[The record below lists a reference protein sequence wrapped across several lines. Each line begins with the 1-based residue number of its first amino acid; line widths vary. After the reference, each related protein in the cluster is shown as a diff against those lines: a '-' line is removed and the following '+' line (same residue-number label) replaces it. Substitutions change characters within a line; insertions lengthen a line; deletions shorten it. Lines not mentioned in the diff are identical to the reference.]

1 MSAFTEGLTTPQRD
15 AVTHDGGPM
24 IVLAGPGAG
33 KTRVI
38 THRIAHLVV
47 DRGVEAERVL
57 ALTFTNKAATEM
69 RDRLIG
75 LVGPGRADRVRAFTF
90 NGFGAWLLRRFADV
104 AGVPTRPDQL
114 DSAMR
119 KRLMRRLWAE
129 RGLMSRSV
137 AEGLDSGI
145 ERVTEQIHRMFCAGW
160 TAREASEL
168 LGSALDACAD
178 DAARHEVTDWLEAT
192 RAWAAFDGLC
202 REEGVMSYD
211 DQIAL
216 ATRLIETDRRVAEIV
231 RSEAAHIVVDEFQ
244 DVNRAQIRMLRAI
257 APPGTGRDI
266 AVVGD
271 DDQSIYGFRGADN
284 EAIGRFN
291 STWTAG
297 GDRVR
302 TVELGENFR
311 SERCVIEASRAV
323 IEVAGDARFMPNKT
337 LVRAAVKSA
346 EGDAPGAVV
355 EAVRLDEWTR
365 DGAAIAALIKLDLAE
380 PGGAEHGR
388 ALSSYAVI
396 ARTHGDL
403 DRVRRAL
410 ELEGIPTASARGTGA
425 ADDPGVQDVL
435 SWARLLVDPGA
446 GHCVRRL
453 LRRPPF
459 AVPEGVVAVW
469 ERGWRAQRSR
479 LEAGDAEA
487 GALPGSGTLLDWIGA
502 EVTSAG
508 AHRGEIDRMLE
519 WRDALAK
526 EAADRAADEVIE
538 SIIRTTGVTAADLP
552 SGAARRERVASLVS
566 LLRFAR
572 SRRGRLDEPGDLRAF
587 LDYYDDLDARDKRM
601 EGDRDN
607 PDAEPGPDGEADAVQ
622 LLTAHASKGLQFD
635 TVFLPRVA
643 SPGYP
648 SRRSAGELELPGVLL
663 GDDGAEGSGD
673 HEERRLFYVAMTRAE
688 RRLVALG
695 TLPKKMSKDVPYF
708 LHELIE
714 AGAVE
719 RTADEVIDR
728 AREAGVVANDGRD
741 AELSSGAAKA
751 LELAVADERRAAR
764 ELAAAALDRADRVGV
779 DGAAFEGLAAQLTS
793 AAKRMSALAAAE
805 RGLEVPAFALEDA
818 GAMAG
823 ARRIADAL
831 AGLGADARGLEA
843 MRSPLKLSYSLIDSY
858 ERCGLCFYVSQV
870 LGLEDG
876 FAPHLALGNAA
887 HQAMQRFTQERAAAE
902 SEGRERPGRDWLV
915 ARGREALLKAWP
927 GGEPVPL
934 EAVEQIAEQLGR
946 CFDSL
951 ITDDDHTVETEFAI
965 SLMYPDRQKG
975 PHRLVAKLDRVDV
988 TNGGFRIVDYKTGG
1002 ASKAKLE
1009 PDKKDLQL
1017 GIYALAAETKFGE
1030 DITGTAEYWV
1040 LSTGQRGV
1048 VTLEELRGWRDKL
1061 TGRID
1066 KAVEGM
1072 LAGRYERRRDCTG
1085 ICASVFP
1092 HG

>member
-1 MSAFTEGLTTPQRD
+1 MSAFTKGLTESQRE

-75 LVGPGRADRVRAFTF
+75 LIGAGPADRVRAFTF
-90 NGFGAWLLRRFADV
+90 NGYGAWLLRRFADV
-104 AGVPTRPDQL
+104 AGVPMRPGQL

-119 KRLMRRLWAE
+119 KRLMRRLWSE
-129 RGLMSRSV
+129 RGLMSNAV
-137 AEGLDSGI
+137 AEGLDAGI
-145 ERVTEQIHRMFCAGW
+145 ERVTTQIHRMFCAGW
-160 TAREASEL
+160 TAGEASDALE
-168 LGSALDACAD
+168 SAIPSCAD
-178 DAARHEVTDWLEAT
+178 DAERHELLDWLEAT
-192 RAWAAFDGLC
+192 RAWAAFDGLS

-231 RSEAAHIVVDEFQ
+231 RSESAHIVVDEFQ

-271 DDQSIYGFRGADN
+271 DDQSIYGFRGADDR
-284 EAIGRFN
+284 AIGRFD
-291 STWTAG
+291 STWTTG

-311 SERCVIEASRAV
+311 SQRCVIEASRAV
-323 IEVAGDARFMPNKT
+323 IEVAGEARFRPDKA
-337 LVRAAVKSA
+337 LVRAAIREA
-346 EGDAPGAVV
+346 EGEAPGAVV

-365 DGAAIAALIKLDLAE
+365 DGASIAAMIKLDRAE
-380 PGGAEHGR
+380 SGR

-396 ARTHGDL
+396 ARAHGDL

-410 ELEGIPTASARGTGA
+410 ELEGIPTASARSSGA

-459 AVPEGVVAVW
+459 AVPEGVVAAW

-502 EVTSAG
+502 EVSTAG

-519 WRDALAK
+519 WRDTLAK
-526 EAADRAADEVIE
+526 EAADRGADEVIE
-538 SIIRTTGVTAADLP
+538 AIIRTTGVTSADLP
-552 SGAARRERVASLVS
+552 SGAARRERVASLVA

-572 SRRGRLDEPGDLRAF
+572 SRRERLDEPGDLKAF
-587 LDYYDDLDARDKRM
+587 LDYYDDLDARDKQM

-607 PDAEPGPDGEADAVQ
+607 PDAEPGPNGEEEAVQ
-622 LLTAHASKGLQFD
+622 LLTAHASKGLEFD

-648 SRRSAGELELPGVLL
+648 SRRSAGEAELPRVLR
-663 GDDGAEGSGD
+663 GEDEAEGSGE

-695 TLPKKMSKDVPYF
+695 TTPKKMSKDVTYF

-714 AGAVE
+714 AGALE

-764 ELAAAALDRADRVGV
+764 ELAAVALDRADRIGL
-779 DGAAFEGLAAQLTS
+779 DAPTFEELAAKLAS
-793 AAKRMSALAAAE
+793 AAKRMAAVAAAE
-805 RGLEVPAFALEDA
+805 RGLEVPGFAAEDSA
-818 GAMAG
+818 ALAG

-831 AGLGADARGLEA
+831 AGLGVDERGLGA
-843 MRSPLKLSYSLIDSY
+843 LKSPLKLSFSLIDSY
-858 ERCGLCFYVSQV
+858 ERCGLCFFVSEV
-870 LGLEDG
+870 LGLDDG
-876 FAPHLALGNAA
+876 FAPYLALGNAA
-887 HQAMQRFTQERAAAE
+887 HRAMQRFTQERALAE
-902 SEGRERPGRDWLV
+902 NEGREKPGRDWLV
-915 ARGREALLKAWP
+915 GLGREELLKAWP
-927 GGEPVPL
+927 KGEPVPR
-934 EAVEQIAEQLGR
+934 EAVEQIGEQLGR
-946 CFDSL
+946 CFDQL

-965 SLMYPDRQKG
+965 SLMYPDRETG
-975 PHRLVAKLDRVDV
+975 PHRLVAKLDRVDIV
-988 TNGGFRIVDYKTGG
+988 DGGFRIVDYKTGG

-1017 GIYALAAETKFGE
+1017 GIYALAAETKFGL
-1030 DITGTAEYWV
+1030 DMSGTAEYWV
-1040 LSTGQRGV
+1040 LSTGERGV
-1048 VTLEELRGWRDKL
+1048 ITLEELRGWREKL
-1061 TGRID
+1061 TARID

-1072 LAGRYERRRDCTG
+1072 LAGRYERARDCTG